1 MNESYQ
7 QPGRWHDVILTP
19 AQRKAS
25 AEPSEHIMSFH
36 LHGLQPSSVYEAIV
50 QAKNRY
56 GWNEVSRDF
65 LLFVSLKTWRSFL
78 RSHSPSLGWSRS
90 RNSFVT
96 DDGAIFKLNSLLIAV
111 AFQFPFPAAVAV
123 QVSDIFQFY
132 TQRSHTDPRVDGME
146 HVAMSTT
153 RDSGANQL
161 TRPALL
167 SVVMALGIVYL
178 LVPRT
183 LV

>member
-19 AQRKAS
+19 AQRKSS

-56 GWNEVSRDF
+56 GWNEVSLDCLGDTF
-65 LLFVSLKTWRSFL
+65 ALTTEPNA
-78 RSHSPSLGWSRS
+78 SPIELPAHLS
-90 RNSFVT
+90 VT
-96 DDGAIFKLNSLLIAV
+96 L
-111 AFQFPFPAAVAV
+111 PFPIRCL

-132 TQRSHTDPRVDGME
+132 TQRSSSDPRVDGVE

-153 RDSGANQL
+153 RNAATSPRSCASSL
-161 TRPALL
+161 IHFVILL
-167 SVVMALGIVYL
+167 GVLFL

-183 LV
+183 VSTRTTL